1 MDEGVRGCMGKG
13 GCVLIMA
20 GLRWKLETHRK
31 FCMGMCLRKE
41 WLGPQE
47 DGLEGRGFVDGG

>member
-31 FCMGMCLRKE
+31 FCMGMCLPE
-41 WLGPQE
+41 GVAE
-47 DGLEGRGFVDGG
+47 DHRRMGWKVEDL